1 VVAHRIFSDPINVS
15 VVNIE
20 LKDLSETRKTLVV
33 SLDKSEV
40 EGEYQAVVG
49 EFSRQARLPGFR
61 PGKAPAAMILK
72 KYAKEITDEF
82 KNKIVNKAYR
92 SGLEQAKL
100 DIISIINVEQGT
112 IEPNL
117 SSAIT
122 FTLDVRPA
130 ITLPDYAGLPTEIRP
145 VEPTEAEVDVLI
157 ANLRTERAD
166 YKVAA
171 RSAQKG
177 DYVKLAYEGRVDGK
191 PILELAPDKQIYG
204 KVPQTWEEVEGQN
217 EGVIPGLGAQLAGV
231 KAGDKKDVTVTFP
244 AEFSPVTALAGKSAV
259 YAVEIQEVRERV
271 LPELNAEFFKTQQV
285 ESLEALRTK
294 VSNELKLGKGY
305 ENRTAQRRQVS
316 DALAARAN
324 FTVPES
330 LIEGETQNM
339 LRQFIG
345 ENLRRGVP
353 QESFEKDKKQLYE
366 GARQAA
372 TSRVKVQMLL
382 AKIAEQEKIAVTEK
396 DIDDY
401 IYREAARSRQSPEK
415 LIKNFT
421 KDRDQLRA
429 VQQSI
434 IFDKALDFIVSKA
447 TVSTVQPKTEKT
459 P

>member
-1 VVAHRIFSDPINVS
+1 VAHRIFSNPSNVP

-20 LKDLSETRKTLVV
+20 LKDLSETRKNLVV
-33 SLDKSEV
+33 SLDQSEV

-49 EFSRQARLPGFR
+49 EFAKQARLPGFR

-92 SGLEQAKL
+92 GGLEQAKL

-112 IEPNL
+112 IEPKL

-130 ITLPDYAGLPTEIRP
+130 ITLPDYAGLPTEVQP
-145 VEPTEAEVDVLI
+145 VEPTEAEVDTVI
-157 ANLRTERAD
+157 ESQRSERAD
-166 YKVAA
+166 FKVAERA
-171 RSAQKG
+171 AQKG

-244 AEFSPVTALAGKSAV
+244 AEFSPVAALAGKSAV

-271 LPELNAEFFKTQQV
+271 LPELDAEFFKTQQV
-285 ESLEALRTK
+285 DSLEALRTK
-294 VSNELKLGKGY
+294 VREDLKLRKGY
-305 ENRTAQRRQVS
+305 ENRAAQRRQVS

-330 LIEGETQNM
+330 LVEGETQNM

-353 QESFEKDKKQLYE
+353 QESFEKDKKQLHE
-366 GARQAA
+366 SARQAA

-429 VQQSI
+429 LQQSI

-447 TVSTVQPKTEKT
+447 TVSTVQPKPEKT

>member
-1 VVAHRIFSDPINVS
+1 M
-15 VVNIE
+15 NIE
-20 LKDLSETRKTLVV
+20 LKDLSETRKNLVV
-33 SLDKSEV
+33 SLDQSEV
-40 EGEYQAVVG
+40 EGEYQAVIG
-49 EFSRQARLPGFR
+49 EFAKQARLPGFR

-92 SGLEQAKL
+92 GGLEQAKL

-130 ITLPDYAGLPTEIRP
+130 ITLPDYAGLPTQIQP
-145 VEPTEAEVDVLI
+145 VEPTEAEVDAVI
-157 ANLRTERAD
+157 ASLRAERAD
-166 YKVAA
+166 FKVAERA
-171 RSAQKG
+171 AQKG

-231 KAGDKKDVTVTFP
+231 KAGDKKDATVTFP
-244 AEFSPVTALAGKSAV
+244 ADFSPVPALAGKSAV

-271 LPELNAEFFKTQQV
+271 LPELNEEFFKSQQV
-285 ESLEALRTK
+285 DSLEALRTK
-294 VSNELKLGKGY
+294 VREDLKLRKGY

-330 LIEGETQNM
+330 LIESETQNM

-366 GARQAA
+366 GARQGA
-372 TSRVKVQMLL
+372 TSRVKVQMML
-382 AKIAEQEKIAVTEK
+382 AKIAEQEKITVTEK
-396 DIDDY
+396 DIDEF
-401 IYREAARSRQSPEK
+401 IYREAARSRQSPDK

-447 TVSTVQPKTEKT
+447 TVSTVESKPEKT

>member
-1 VVAHRIFSDPINVS
+1 VAHRIFSDPFNVS

-20 LKDLSETRKTLVV
+20 LKDLSETRKNLVV
-33 SLDKSEV
+33 SLDQSEV

-49 EFSRQARLPGFR
+49 EFAKQARLPGFR

-82 KNKIVNKAYR
+82 KSKIVNRAYR
-92 SGLEQAKL
+92 GGLEQAKL

-130 ITLPDYAGLPTEIRP
+130 ITLPDYAGLPTEVQP
-145 VEPTEAEVDVLI
+145 VEPTEAEVDTVI
-157 ANLRTERAD
+157 ASLRTERAD
-166 YKVAA
+166 FKVAA
-171 RSAQKG
+171 RAAQKG

-204 KVPQTWEEVEGQN
+204 KVPQTWEEVEGQ

-244 AEFSPVTALAGKSAV
+244 AEFSPVAALAGKSAV

-271 LPELNAEFFKTQQV
+271 LPELDAEFFKAQQV
-285 ESLEALRTK
+285 DSLEALHTK
-294 VSNELKLGKGY
+294 VREDLKLRKGY
-305 ENRTAQRRQVS
+305 ENRSAQRRQVS

-330 LIEGETQNM
+330 LVESETQNM

-353 QESFEKDKKQLYE
+353 QDSFEKDKKQLYE

-382 AKIAEQEKIAVTEK
+382 AKVAEQEKITVTEK
-396 DIDDY
+396 DIDDF
-401 IYREAARSRQSPEK
+401 IYREATRSRQSPEK

-447 TVSTVQPKTEKT
+447 TVSTVQSKPEKT

>member
-1 VVAHRIFSDPINVS
+1 VAHRIFSNPFNVS

-20 LKDLSETRKTLVV
+20 LKDLSETRKNLVV
-33 SLDKSEV
+33 SLDQSEV

-92 SGLEQAKL
+92 GGLEQSKL

-130 ITLPDYAGLPTEIRP
+130 ITLPDYAGLPTEIQP
-145 VEPTEAEVDVLI
+145 VEPTDAEVDTVVES
-157 ANLRTERAD
+157 LRTERAD
-166 YKVAA
+166 FKVADRA
-171 RSAQKG
+171 AQKG

-204 KVPQTWEEVEGQN
+204 KVPQTWEEVEGQ

-244 AEFSPVTALAGKSAV
+244 AGFSPVAALAGKSAV

-271 LPELNAEFFKTQQV
+271 LPELDAEFFKSQQV
-285 ESLEALRTK
+285 DSLEALRTK
-294 VSNELKLGKGY
+294 VRNDLKLRKDY
-305 ENRTAQRRQVS
+305 ENRAAQRRQVS

-324 FTVPES
+324 FSVPES
-330 LIEGETQNM
+330 LVEGETQNM

-372 TSRVKVQMLL
+372 ASRVKVQLVL
-382 AKIAEQEKIAVTEK
+382 AKIAEQEKITVTEK

-401 IYREAARSRQSPEK
+401 IYREAMRSRQSPEK
-415 LIKNFT
+415 LIKSFT

-447 TVSTVQPKTEKT
+447 TVSTVQSKPEKT

>member
-1 VVAHRIFSDPINVS
+1 VAHRIFSNPSNVS

-20 LKDLSETRKTLVV
+20 LKDLSETRKNLVV
-33 SLDKSEV
+33 SLDQSEV

-49 EFSRQARLPGFR
+49 EFAKQARLPGFR

-92 SGLEQAKL
+92 GGLEQAKL

-112 IEPNL
+112 IEPKL

-130 ITLPDYAGLPTEIRP
+130 ITLPDYAGLPTEVQP
-145 VEPTEAEVDVLI
+145 VEPTEAEVDTVI
-157 ANLRTERAD
+157 ESQRSERAD
-166 YKVAA
+166 FKVAERA
-171 RSAQKG
+171 AQKG

-244 AEFSPVTALAGKSAV
+244 AEFSPVAALAGKSAV

-271 LPELNAEFFKTQQV
+271 LPELDAEFFKTQQV
-285 ESLEALRTK
+285 DSLEALRTK
-294 VSNELKLGKGY
+294 VREDLKLRKGY
-305 ENRTAQRRQVS
+305 ENRAAQRRQVS

-330 LIEGETQNM
+330 LVEGETQNM

-353 QESFEKDKKQLYE
+353 QESFEKDKKQLHE
-366 GARQAA
+366 SARQAA

-429 VQQSI
+429 LQQSI

-447 TVSTVQPKTEKT
+447 TVSTVQPKPEKT

>member
-1 VVAHRIFSDPINVS
+1 VAHRIFSNPFNVS

-20 LKDLSETRKTLVV
+20 LKDLSETRKNLVV
-33 SLDKSEV
+33 SLDQSEV

-49 EFSRQARLPGFR
+49 EFAKQARLPGFR

-112 IEPNL
+112 IDPNL

-130 ITLPDYAGLPTEIRP
+130 ITLPDYAGLPTEVQP
-145 VEPTEAEVDVLI
+145 VEPTEAEVDAVI
-157 ANLRTERAD
+157 ANLRSERAD
-166 YKVAA
+166 FKVADRA
-171 RSAQKG
+171 AQKG

-204 KVPQTWEEVEGQN
+204 KVPQTWEEVEGQQ
-217 EGVIPGLGAQLAGV
+217 EGVLPGLGAQLAGV

-244 AEFSPVTALAGKSAV
+244 ADFSPVAALAGKSAI

-271 LPELNAEFFKTQQV
+271 LPALDAEFFKTQKV
-285 ESLEALRTK
+285 DGLEALRTK
-294 VSNELKLGKGY
+294 ARHDLMLGKSH
-305 ENRTAQRRQVS
+305 ENRVVQRRQVS

-330 LIEGETQNM
+330 LVESETQNL
-339 LRQFIG
+339 LRQHIG
-345 ENLRRGVP
+345 EHLRRGVP
-353 QESFEKDKKQLYE
+353 QEEFEKNKKQLYE
-366 GARQAA
+366 SARQAA

-382 AKIAEQEKIAVTEK
+382 AKIAEQEKITVTEK
-396 DIDDY
+396 DIDDF
-401 IYREAARSRQSPEK
+401 IYREATRSRQSPEK
-415 LIKNFT
+415 LIKSFT

-447 TVSTVQPKTEKT
+447 TVSTVQPKPDKK

>member
-1 VVAHRIFSDPINVS
+1 VARRIFSNPFNVS
-15 VVNIE
+15 AVNIE
-20 LKDLSETRKTLVV
+20 LKDLSETRKNLVV
-33 SLDKSEV
+33 SLDQSEV
-40 EGEYQAVVG
+40 DGEYKAVLG

-61 PGKAPAAMILK
+61 PGKAPAAMIMK
-72 KYAKEITDEF
+72 RYAKEITDEF

-92 SGLEQAKL
+92 GGLEQAKL

-130 ITLPDYAGLPTEIRP
+130 FTLPDYAGLATEIQP
-145 VEPTEAEVDVLI
+145 VDPSEAEVDIVVES
-157 ANLRTERAD
+157 LRTERAD
-166 YKVAA
+166 FKVAERA
-171 RSAQKG
+171 AQKG
-177 DYVKLAYEGRVDGK
+177 DYVKLAYEGLVDGK

-204 KVPQTWEEVEGQN
+204 KVPQTWEEVEGQ

-231 KAGDKKDVTVTFP
+231 KAGDKKDVAITFP
-244 AEFSPVTALAGKSAV
+244 AGFSPVPALGGKSAV

-271 LPELNAEFFKTQQV
+271 LPPLDAEFFKSQQV
-285 ESLEALRTK
+285 DSLEALRTK
-294 VSNELKLGKGY
+294 VRHDLTLRKGY
-305 ENRTAQRRQVS
+305 ENRAAQRRQVS
-316 DALAARAN
+316 DALAARAS
-324 FTVPES
+324 FAAPES
-330 LIEGETQNM
+330 LVESETQTM

-372 TSRVKVQMLL
+372 ASRVKVQLLL
-382 AKIAEQEKIAVTEK
+382 AKIAEQEKITVTER
-396 DIDDY
+396 DIDEF
-401 IYREAARSRQSPEK
+401 IYREAARSNQRPEK
-415 LIKNFT
+415 LIKDLA

-447 TVSTVQPKTEKT
+447 TVSTVQSKPEKT

>member
-1 VVAHRIFSDPINVS
+1 
-15 VVNIE
+15 VNIE
-20 LKDLSETRKTLVV
+20 LKDLSETRKNLVV
-33 SLDKSEV
+33 SFDQSEV
-40 EGEYQAVVG
+40 EGEYQAVIG
-49 EFSRQARLPGFR
+49 EFSRQTRLPGFR

-72 KYAKEITDEF
+72 RFAKEITDEF

-100 DIISIINVEQGT
+100 DIISVINVEQGT

-130 ITLPDYAGLPTEIRP
+130 ITLPDYAGLPTEIQP
-145 VEPTEAEVDVLI
+145 VEPTEAEVDAVV

-166 YKVAA
+166 FKVADRA
-171 RSAQKG
+171 AQKG
-177 DYVKLAYEGRVDGK
+177 DYVKLAYEGSVDGK
-191 PILELAPDKQIYG
+191 PILELVPDKQLYG
-204 KVPQTWEEVEGQN
+204 KVPQTWEEVEGQ

-231 KAGDKKDVTVTFP
+231 KTGDKKDVTVTFP
-244 AEFSPVTALAGKSAV
+244 AGFSPVPALGGKSAV

-271 LPELNAEFFKTQQV
+271 LPPLDEEFFKSQQV
-285 ESLEALRTK
+285 DNLEALRAK
-294 VSNELKLGKGY
+294 VRSEFKLRKDQ
-305 ENRTAQRRQVS
+305 ENRAAQRNQVRE
-316 DALAARAN
+316 ALAARAN
-324 FTVPES
+324 FSVPES
-330 LIEGETQNM
+330 LVESETQNM

-353 QESFEKDKKQLYE
+353 QEQFEKDKKQLYE
-366 GARQAA
+366 SARQAA
-372 TSRVKVQMLL
+372 TSRVKVQLLL
-382 AKIAEQEKIAVTEK
+382 AKVAEQEKITVTEK

-401 IYREAARSRQSPEK
+401 IYREAMRTRQSAEK

-447 TVSTVQPKTEKT
+447 TVSTIQSKTEQT

>member
-1 VVAHRIFSDPINVS
+1 
-15 VVNIE
+15 VNIE
-20 LKDLSETRKTLVV
+20 LKDLSETRKNLVV
-33 SLDKSEV
+33 SLDQSEV
-40 EGEYQAVVG
+40 EGEYQAVIG

-72 KYAKEITDEF
+72 RFAKEITDEF

-100 DIISIINVEQGT
+100 DIISVINVEQGT

-130 ITLPDYAGLPTEIRP
+130 ITLPDYAGLPTEIQP
-145 VEPTEAEVDVLI
+145 VEPTEAEVDAVV

-166 YKVAA
+166 FKVADRA
-171 RSAQKG
+171 AQKG
-177 DYVKLAYEGRVDGK
+177 DYVKLAYEGSVDGK
-191 PILELAPDKQIYG
+191 PILELAPDKQLYG
-204 KVPQTWEEVEGQN
+204 KVPQTWEEVEGQ

-231 KAGDKKDVTVTFP
+231 KTGDKKDVAVTFP
-244 AEFSPVTALAGKSAV
+244 AGFLPVPALGGKSAV

-271 LPELNAEFFKTQQV
+271 LPPLDEEFFKSQQV
-285 ESLEALRTK
+285 DSLEALRAK
-294 VSNELKLGKGY
+294 VRSEFKLRKDQ
-305 ENRTAQRRQVS
+305 ENRAAQRNQVRE
-316 DALAARAN
+316 ALAARAN
-324 FTVPES
+324 FSVPES
-330 LIEGETQNM
+330 LVESETQNM

-353 QESFEKDKKQLYE
+353 QEQFEKDKKQLYE
-366 GARQAA
+366 SARQAA
-372 TSRVKVQMLL
+372 TSRVKVQLLL
-382 AKIAEQEKIAVTEK
+382 AKVAEQEKITVTEK

-401 IYREAARSRQSPEK
+401 IYREAMRTRQSAEK

-447 TVSTVQPKTEKT
+447 TVSTIQSKTEQT

>member
-1 VVAHRIFSDPINVS
+1 VAHRIFSNPFNVS

-20 LKDLSETRKTLVV
+20 LKDLSETRKNLVV
-33 SLDKSEV
+33 SLDQREV

-49 EFSRQARLPGFR
+49 EFAKQARLPGFR

-100 DIISIINVEQGT
+100 DIISIINVERGT
-112 IEPNL
+112 IDPNL

-130 ITLPDYAGLPTEIRP
+130 FTLPDYAGLPTEVRP
-145 VEPTEAEVDVLI
+145 VEPTEAEVDTVV

-166 YKVAA
+166 FKVADRA
-171 RSAQKG
+171 AHKG

-204 KVPQTWEEVEGQN
+204 KVPQTWEEVEGQQ

-231 KAGDKKDVTVTFP
+231 KAGDKKDVMVTFP
-244 AEFSPVTALAGKSAV
+244 ADFSPVAALAGKSAV
-259 YAVEIQEVRERV
+259 YAVAIQEVRERV
-271 LPELNAEFFKTQQV
+271 LPALDAEFFKTQQV
-285 ESLEALRTK
+285 DSLEALRAK
-294 VSNELKLGKGY
+294 VRNDLKLGKSH
-305 ENRTAQRRQVS
+305 ENRVAQRRQVS

-324 FTVPES
+324 FTAPES
-330 LIEGETQNM
+330 LVESETQNL
-339 LRQFIG
+339 LRQHIG
-345 ENLRRGVP
+345 EHLRRGVP
-353 QESFEKDKKQLYE
+353 QEEFEKNKKQLYE
-366 GARQAA
+366 SARQVAA
-372 TSRVKVQMLL
+372 SRVKVQLLL
-382 AKIAEQEKIAVTEK
+382 AKVAEQEKITVTEK
-396 DIDDY
+396 DIDDF
-401 IYREAARSRQSPEK
+401 IYREAMRSRQRPEK
-415 LIKNFT
+415 LIKDFT

-447 TVSTVQPKTEKT
+447 TVRTVPSKPEKT

>member
-1 VVAHRIFSDPINVS
+1 
-15 VVNIE
+15 
-20 LKDLSETRKTLVV
+20 
-33 SLDKSEV
+33 
-40 EGEYQAVVG
+40 
-49 EFSRQARLPGFR
+49 
-61 PGKAPAAMILK
+61 M
-72 KYAKEITDEF
+72 
-82 KNKIVNKAYR
+82 
-92 SGLEQAKL
+92 
-100 DIISIINVEQGT
+100 
-112 IEPNL
+112 
-117 SSAIT
+117 
-122 FTLDVRPA
+122 RPA
-130 ITLPDYAGLPTEIRP
+130 ITLPDYAGLPTQIQP
-145 VEPTEAEVDVLI
+145 VESTEAEVDAVI
-157 ANLRTERAD
+157 ASLRSERAD
-166 YKVAA
+166 FKVAERA
-171 RSAQKG
+171 AQKG

-217 EGVIPGLGAQLAGV
+217 EGVIPGLGTQLAGV

-244 AEFSPVTALAGKSAV
+244 AGFTPVAALAGKSAV

-285 ESLEALRTK
+285 DSLEALHTK
-294 VSNELKLGKGY
+294 VREDLKLRKGY

-330 LIEGETQNM
+330 LVEGETQNM

-366 GARQAA
+366 GAHQAA
-372 TSRVKVQMLL
+372 TARVKVQMILG
-382 AKIAEQEKIAVTEK
+382 KIAEQEKITVTEK
-396 DIDDY
+396 DIDEF

-415 LIKNFT
+415 IIKGFT

-447 TVSTVQPKTEKT
+447 TVSTVQSKPEKT

>member
-1 VVAHRIFSDPINVS
+1 VGHRIFSNPFNVL

-20 LKDLSETRKTLVV
+20 LKDLSETRKDLVV

-49 EFSRQARLPGFR
+49 EFAKQARLPGFR

-82 KNKIVNKAYR
+82 KSKVVNKAYR
-92 SGLEQAKL
+92 GGLEQAKL

-112 IEPNL
+112 IDPNL

-130 ITLPDYAGLPTEIRP
+130 ITLPDYAGLPTEVQP
-145 VEPTEAEVDVLI
+145 VEPTEAEVDAVI
-157 ANLRTERAD
+157 ASLRTERAD
-166 YKVAA
+166 FKVAERA
-171 RSAQKG
+171 AQKG

-191 PILELAPDKQIYG
+191 PILELVPDKQIYG
-204 KVPQTWEEVEGQN
+204 KVPQTWEEVEGQ

-244 AEFSPVTALAGKSAV
+244 AGFSPVAALAGKSAI

-271 LPELNAEFFKTQQV
+271 LPELNVEFFKTQQV
-285 ESLEALRTK
+285 DSLEALRTK
-294 VSNELKLGKGY
+294 VGSDLKLNKGY
-305 ENRTAQRRQVS
+305 ENRVAQRRQVS

-330 LIEGETQNM
+330 LVESETQNM

-382 AKIAEQEKIAVTEK
+382 AKIAEQEKITVTEK
-396 DIDDY
+396 DIDDF
-401 IYREAARSRQSPEK
+401 IYREATRSRQSPEK
-415 LIKNFT
+415 LIKSFT

-447 TVSTVQPKTEKT
+447 TVSTVQPKPEKT

>member
-1 VVAHRIFSDPINVS
+1 MAHRIFSNPFNAS

-20 LKDLSETRKTLVV
+20 LKDLSETRKNLVV
-33 SLDKSEV
+33 SLDQSEV

-49 EFSRQARLPGFR
+49 EFAKQARLPGFR

-82 KNKIVNKAYR
+82 KNKVVNKAYR
-92 SGLEQAKL
+92 GGLEQAKL

-130 ITLPDYAGLPTEIRP
+130 ITLPDYAGLPTEIQP
-145 VEPTEAEVDVLI
+145 VEPTEAEVDTVI
-157 ANLRTERAD
+157 ASLRTERAD
-166 YKVAA
+166 FKVAA
-171 RSAQKG
+171 RAAQKG

-244 AEFSPVTALAGKSAV
+244 AGFSPVAALAGKSAV

-271 LPELNAEFFKTQQV
+271 LPELDAEFFKSQQV
-285 ESLEALRTK
+285 DSLEALRTK
-294 VSNELKLGKGY
+294 VGNDLKLQKGY
-305 ENRTAQRRQVS
+305 ENRAAQRRQVS

-330 LIEGETQNM
+330 LIESETQNM

-372 TSRVKVQMLL
+372 TSRVKVQMML
-382 AKIAEQEKIAVTEK
+382 AKIAEQEKITVTEK
-396 DIDDY
+396 DIDDF

-447 TVSTVQPKTEKT
+447 TVSTGQPKAEKT